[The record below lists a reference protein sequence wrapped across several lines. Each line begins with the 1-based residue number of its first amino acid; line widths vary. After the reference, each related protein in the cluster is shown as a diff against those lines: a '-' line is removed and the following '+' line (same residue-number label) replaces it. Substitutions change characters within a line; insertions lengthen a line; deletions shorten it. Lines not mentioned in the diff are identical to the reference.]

1 MSSPKPWQGEAF
13 NQAFDSKNEIHS
25 DEMAQRF
32 GFKGGLVPGV
42 TVSAYLIHPAIE
54 AWGLDWLRQGWAHAV
69 VRKPIYDRSQFKV
82 ELHDST
88 EQSYQAKL
96 LNEEGLTCAIAS
108 VKLPQQVPSPP
119 KLRGDPLLYEGFE
132 RTQPN
137 YEAMLSLQ
145 RIGLH
150 ALCAPWN
157 ETVEL
162 SRYCR
167 DPNLMPKLLQ
177 FNQGGGY
184 ANPAFTL
191 GVTNWILQ
199 DNIKMNP
206 WVHLESESQN
216 YQAIPLNSEI
226 IVEAAIS
233 DLFEKKGHQ
242 FVDADVN
249 LFLRETQEAVMSAR
263 LRAIYRLRGS

>member
-13 NQAFDSKNEIHS
+13 NQAVDSENEIHS

-54 AWGLDWLRQGWAHAV
+54 AWGLDWLQQGWAHAV
-69 VRKPIYDRSQFKV
+69 VSKPIYDRSQFKV
-82 ELHDST
+82 ELYDST

-96 LNEEGLTCAIAS
+96 LNEEGLTCARAS

-132 RTQPN
+132 RTQPH
-137 YEAMLSLQ
+137 YEAMLSQ
-145 RIGLH
+145 QKTGLH
-150 ALCAPWN
+150 ALCTPWN

-167 DPNLMPKLLQ
+167 DPKLMPRLLQ
-177 FNQGGGY
+177 FDIGGGY

-191 GVTNWILQ
+191 GVTNWILGG
-199 DNIKMNP
+199 NIKMNP
-206 WVHLESESQN
+206 WVHLESTSQN

-226 IVEAAIS
+226 VAEASIAN
-233 DLFEKKGHQ
+233 LFEKKGHQ
-242 FVDADVN
+242 FVDVDVN
-249 LFLRETQEAVMSAR
+249 LFLRETQEAAMSAR